1 MARLLALVATVLASV
16 AMAVLG
22 AGTANAATPP
32 AWPTVGTTAT
42 GPEVTTVQ
50 YLLRA
55 RGSQI
60 TADGVNGPQTLAAI
74 KAFQTANGLDND
86 GVVGPL
92 TWSKLVMDIDSGA
105 SGDAVA
111 GAQHQLVRHG
121 YSLATDGAFGPATAA
136 AVTDFKT
143 THGLPATSLV
153 DSATWQWLV
162 GGTPTV
168 DGWSLPLAHDA
179 LPRSEYDDPHHD
191 YPAIDLPVG
200 TGTRALAVT
209 TAVASRVSD
218 STCGLGVV
226 LTANGVR
233 FIYCHLSQQVVAA
246 GASVEPGELVG
257 YTGNTGNS
265 TGPHLHF
272 GIKIGTTSHCPQ
284 RLLLALY
291 DGVDPPTPSSLPTSG
306 CSY

>member
-1 MARLLALVATVLASV
+1 MARTLALVAALVMVMS
-16 AMAVLG
+16 G
-22 AGTANAATPP
+22 AGTASAATPP
-32 AWPTVGTTAT
+32 AWPVVGTTAT

-55 RGSQI
+55 RGAQI
-60 TADGVNGPQTLAAI
+60 TADGVNGAQTLAAI
-74 KAFQTANGLDND
+74 KAFQTANGLNND
-86 GVVGPL
+86 GIVGPL

-105 SGDAVA
+105 NGDAVT
-111 GAQHQLVRHG
+111 GAQTQLARHG
-121 YSLATDGAFGPATAA
+121 YALATDGAFGPATAA

-143 THGLPATSLV
+143 KNGLPATSLV

-168 DGWSLPLAHDA
+168 DGWSLPLAHSA
-179 LPRSEYDDPHHD
+179 LPRGEYDDPHHD

-209 TAVASRVSD
+209 TAIASRVDD

-246 GASVEPGELVG
+246 GASVVPGQLVG
-257 YTGNTGNS
+257 YTGNTGNT

-291 DGVDPPTPSSLPTSG
+291 DGVDPPAPSSLPTSG